1 MGNLETKKVCIIGD
15 SQWGQKL
22 MDVAYEMGVLGG
34 VVESNLKKYMVL
46 LKSYPGI
53 ILHTH
58 IEKAI
63 SEGYDSYVVDV
74 SDENKFDIVR
84 YLLNNKKNV
93 FIKKVLAVASGDIS
107 ELIEISKSTG
117 SKIMFGNT
125 LEFYNIIENV
135 IDIISRG
142 QIGEIEGIFSYR
154 IDNSIS
160 NLNNDNLWLSVKEES
175 ILLNQLNQLNTK
187 TQEKI
192 YKYKNTDAPNELL
205 EKSYLCFKYS
215 DKLLEHSYISF
226 QTTLNNFKILIIG
239 SKGSVIIE
247 NINGSYKLTL
257 HCRKRNRLAYRIWLL
272 SKKTKII
279 NCLLKEELQVFLD
292 HIDSM

>member
-205 EKSYLCFKYS
+205 EKSYLCFKHS

-292 HIDSM
+292 HIGSM